1 MSADEA
7 ARALG
12 ALQLGEA
19 EAKVDSGADVLRE
32 RPLWGGA
39 WRAAGAAR
47 CAVPAEW
54 ADVSVIREV
63 PDHQEVFAEEAVG
76 GSRSLIF
83 DIVEAAE
90 LEDDHV
96 AQHYMQDL
104 FEVGRRIEIG
114 DGRRGPPKTS
124 EAADSAIFDV
134 GGVAPTALSR
144 AMPEGAILPS
154 GVAAFGRMIVGKFHS
169 TAEEAPDVVDVA
181 MLVLRLA
188 HVESDILVTL
198 NLPRKLAPQEDPQKD
213 NDDGAEEVKL
223 TEAGAS
229 QRPGAATDE
238 SVLAATLE
246 NESVGHV
253 FAPSLRSFPSLF
265 AMLHSTDSTHA
276 ARSKNPCCGAGVVS
290 NRGLGV
296 VWTVNKLTKK
306 QRSKEAKKQR
316 SKEAKKS
323 TGAKKT
329 SKSYVLALPKGL
341 ANFERA
347 FLLQSTNLPSLLTIQ
362 SSCSFKPASDSLSC
376 GNPEGELF
384 YVSRTLRKQDPSG
397 NPGLPLDP
405 VATHFSA
412 AAALRHQAKQHARDL
427 VAEHLALNDE
437 VK

>member
-1 MSADEA
+1 
-7 ARALG
+7 
-12 ALQLGEA
+12 
-19 EAKVDSGADVLRE
+19 
-32 RPLWGGA
+32 
-39 WRAAGAAR
+39 
-47 CAVPAEW
+47 VPAEW

-104 FEVGRRIEIG
+104 FE
-114 DGRRGPPKTS
+114 TS

-246 NESVGHV
+246 NESVQN
-253 FAPSLRSFPSLF
+253 LRESTQPDLRILAAVLESFRIEDWGLF
-265 AMLHSTDSTHA
+265 
-276 ARSKNPCCGAGVVS
+276 
-290 NRGLGV
+290 GL
-296 VWTVNKLTKK
+296 
-306 QRSKEAKKQR
+306 
-316 SKEAKKS
+316 
-323 TGAKKT
+323 
-329 SKSYVLALPKGL
+329 
-341 ANFERA
+341 
-347 FLLQSTNLPSLLTIQ
+347 
-362 SSCSFKPASDSLSC
+362 
-376 GNPEGELF
+376 
-384 YVSRTLRKQDPSG
+384 
-397 NPGLPLDP
+397 
-405 VATHFSA
+405 
-412 AAALRHQAKQHARDL
+412 
-427 VAEHLALNDE
+427 
-437 VK
+437 